1 VPTIDRAR
9 AALDRGAW
17 REALAILDEDVA
29 PGTAEWLQLKGRA
42 CYGSG
47 DLEGAVGSF
56 ERLHAL
62 QLAAGAEVEAADA
75 GLTAALYLLID
86 SGLMAP
92 VRAWVR
98 RAERL
103 LTSHPDAAPHAMAAT
118 VRTYE
123 RFMSGD
129 ADGARI
135 HATLAVE
142 LGERLGVPAAVMIG
156 RVALARL
163 RISAG
168 EVECGLEL
176 LDEIAVQLLA
186 GALDPLTTGMMFC
199 ELVCAAQSLARFE
212 RAREWADLMER
223 WRLGAGFGSINGRCR
238 VHRAEL
244 LSVSGPGDEAEREA
258 LEACAELRPWLR
270 REFGWPLVELGNI
283 RLRRGDLSGAEDAF
297 LDAHARAWCP
307 QPGLALLRL
316 EQGRADEALALIT
329 DSIVNPLQIPS
340 KERPPL
346 DDLWLAPLLGAQAEI
361 GAAVGDVGAT
371 RAAAEQLARIAQ
383 RYGGPGLESTASLA
397 AARAE
402 LAAGEPSSA
411 IAPALQSITGWAGL
425 EAPYEGATARMVLG
439 EAYAAVGLG
448 ERGRMEW
455 VAALEAFER
464 FGAIRMADRARRLL
478 FDVSSPPASA
488 LRVATPAMLVRNG
501 PLRRISFGGSSV
513 TVPDLKGYRYLERL
527 LADPGREWHVLD
539 LVAAERGSPSG
550 PAEAGMPTLDHAARD
565 AYRRRLMEV
574 EQDIDEATSMNDLG
588 RAELAQRD
596 RAFLVAELTAAVG
609 LHGRERL
616 VRGSSERART
626 SVLRCLR
633 YAVAQL
639 AEHHAELA
647 AHLRGTVRT
656 GTFCSYRCD
665 PLAPVEWRTREGVV

>member
-1 VPTIDRAR
+1 M
-9 AALDRGAW
+9 
-17 REALAILDEDVA
+17 LDEDA
-29 PGTAEWLQLKGRA
+29 DPGTAEWVQLKGRA

-47 DLEGAVGSF
+47 DLDGAVNSF
-56 ERLHAL
+56 ERLYAL

-75 GLTAALYLLID
+75 GLTVALYLLID

-92 VRAWVR
+92 VRAWVC
-98 RAERL
+98 RAVRL
-103 LTSHPDAAPHAMAAT
+103 LEPHPDAAPHALVAM

-129 ADGARI
+129 ADGARLQ
-135 HATLAVE
+135 ANLAVV
-142 LGERLGVPAAVMIG
+142 LGERLGVPAATMIG

-168 EVECGLEL
+168 DVECGLEL
-176 LDEIAVQLLA
+176 LDEIAVQLLS
-186 GALDPLTTGMMFC
+186 GALDPLTTGMLFC

-212 RAREWADLMER
+212 RAREWAELMER
-223 WRLGAGFGSINGRCR
+223 WRVGAGFGSINGRCR

-244 LSVSGPGDEAEREA
+244 LSVSGPGDAAEREA

-283 RLRRGDLSGAEDAF
+283 RLRRGDMSGAEDAF
-297 LDAHARAWCP
+297 LDAHAHAWCP

-329 DSIVNPLQIPS
+329 DSIEHPLQVPS

-346 DDLWLAPLLGAQAEI
+346 DDLRLAPLLAAQAEI

-371 RAAAEQLARIAQ
+371 RAAAEQLARIAE
-383 RYGGPGLESTASLA
+383 RYGGPGLHSAAQLA

-411 IAPALQSITGWAGL
+411 VATALQSVTGWAGL
-425 EAPYEGATARMVLG
+425 EAPYEAATARMVLG
-439 EAYAAVGLG
+439 EAYVAVGST

-455 VAALEAFER
+455 TAALGAFER
-464 FGAIRMADRARRLL
+464 FGAHRMADRARRLL
-478 FDVSSPPASA
+478 HDVSATPASA
-488 LRVATPAMLVRNG
+488 RRVATPALFVRDSS
-501 PLRRISFGGSSV
+501 LRRVGFGGRSV
-513 TVPDLKGYRYLERL
+513 IVPDLKGYRYLERL

-539 LVAAERGSPSG
+539 LVAAERGGTAG
-550 PAEAGMPTLDHAARD
+550 PAEAGLPTLDDAARD
-565 AYRRRLMEV
+565 AYRRRLVEV
-574 EQDIDEATSMNDLG
+574 EEDIEEATLMNDLG
-588 RAELAQRD
+588 RAERAQRD
-596 RAFLVAELTAAVG
+596 REFLVAELIGAVG
-609 LHGRERL
+609 LHGRRRL
-616 VRGSSERART
+616 VHGSSERART

-639 AEHHAELA
+639 AEHHTDLA
-647 AHLRGTVRT
+647 AHLQGTVRT
-656 GTFCSYRCD
+656 GTFCVYRSD
-665 PLAPVEWRTREGVV
+665 LLAPVEWRMRETSPDS